1 MPDALDALKQLVA
14 SEGWQEFSRYAR
26 SQWSDAFVLDR
37 ISRAVS
43 GTVAGDEL
51 TQHESAR
58 NLLAAREAVMQM
70 LAWPEQEIERLGK
83 NQTPTGKQTPVQR
96 FMAAVGR

>member
-1 MPDALDALKQLVA
+1 MPESIDTLKSLVA
-14 SEGWQEFSRYAR
+14 SDGWQEFCRYAK

-58 NLLAAREAVMQM
+58 NLLAAREAVLQM
-70 LAWPEQEIERLGK
+70 LAWPEQEIGRLSA
-83 NQTPTGKQTPVQR
+83 NQTPTGHQTPVQK
-96 FMAAVGR
+96 FLAAVGR